1 MAWYAHSLARGLMAS
16 GHEVIMFAQRGSP
29 LAEWAIADEVPC
41 NSDFDFHTKNPFE
54 LLSAV
59 SMLRRTIQSLKPDVL
74 NPHCPPGHL
83 LLAIANRKGQLPLVR
98 TVAEPRCPKQNWFN
112 RRLHERKTNAIVY
125 STKSSQ
131 ARYLDVF
138 DLTQV
143 QQTVILPGIDIQRFP
158 EVPTDDW
165 KQKLGV
171 KSDQILAAIIA
182 RMSPEKGQELLIE
195 ALALLEE
202 SERACFVIVMSGD
215 DSRERS
221 AHHLRELAAAR
232 GVEGVLRFVPRVSD
246 VRRLI
251 TDIDLGIITSVR
263 SEAVCRIALEFM
275 AYGKPV
281 ISTDV
286 NILPEVIREENG
298 WVVNSRNAAELAE
311 VLKSVIRNR
320 EELQTRGSR
329 GYDLLKSQFTLERQV
344 NQTVSFFEKVVKT
357 HG

>member
-1 MAWYAHSLARGLMAS
+1 MAWYAHSLARGLIAS
-16 GHEVIMFAQRGSP
+16 GHEVMMFAQRGSP

-41 NSDFDFHTKNPFE
+41 NSDFNFHSQNPFE
-54 LLSAV
+54 LRSAV
-59 SMLRRTIQSLKPDVL
+59 STLRRTIRTFQPDIL

-83 LLAIANRKGQLPLVR
+83 LLAFANRKGQLPLVR
-98 TVAEPRCPKQNWFN
+98 TVAEPRSPKRNWFN
-112 RRLHERKTNAIVY
+112 RRLHERKTKGIVY

-138 DLTQV
+138 DLSTVHQA
-143 QQTVILPGIDIQRFP
+143 VILPGLDLHRFP
-158 EVPTDDW
+158 AVPTDDW
-165 KQKLGV
+165 RQKLGV
-171 KSDQILAAIIA
+171 KNGQILAAIIA

-202 SERACFVIVMSGD
+202 TARAGLVVVLSGD
-215 DSRERS
+215 DSRERR
-221 AHHLRELAAAR
+221 ADDLRELAVAR
-232 GVEGVLRFVPRVSD
+232 GVEGVLKFVPRVSD

-298 WVVNSRNAAELAE
+298 WVVSAHDARELAQ
-311 VLKSVIRNR
+311 VLESVIRNR
-320 EELQTRGSR
+320 AELMARGSR
-329 GYDLLKSQFTLERQV
+329 GNDLLKSQFTLERQV
-344 NQTVSFFEKVVKT
+344 SQTVSFFEKVVNT
-357 HG
+357 NG